1 MRSRWRILV
10 MMFLGVISG
19 AEAQDRHEEL
29 VKRGEYLA
37 RAGDCIACHTAP
49 EGRIFAGGRH
59 VNAIWHVV
67 YLQYHAGP
75 GHRHR

>member
-1 MRSRWRILV
+1 MKKRYLLAA
-10 MMFLGVISG
+10 FLLTANAAWAAGPSADPQLI
-19 AEAQDRHEEL
+19 
-29 VKRGEYLA
+29 KRGEYLS